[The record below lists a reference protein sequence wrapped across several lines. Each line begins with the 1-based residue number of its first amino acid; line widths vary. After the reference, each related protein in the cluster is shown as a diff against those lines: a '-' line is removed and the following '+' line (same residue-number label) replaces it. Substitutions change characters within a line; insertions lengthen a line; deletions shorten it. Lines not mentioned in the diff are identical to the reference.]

1 VKGLLS
7 QSSSA
12 GIIHGEDTPSL
23 PLLPASEVSK
33 PSSLAGAG
41 HVHPLCKQVKGQ
53 VSVTLGMTSLPST
66 TSLGNASF
74 EDRFA
79 MALGGKVWERSA
91 VFQNLQ

>member
-1 VKGLLS
+1 
-7 QSSSA
+7 
-12 GIIHGEDTPSL
+12 
-23 PLLPASEVSK
+23 
-33 PSSLAGAG
+33 
-41 HVHPLCKQVKGQ
+41 VHPLCKQVKGQ